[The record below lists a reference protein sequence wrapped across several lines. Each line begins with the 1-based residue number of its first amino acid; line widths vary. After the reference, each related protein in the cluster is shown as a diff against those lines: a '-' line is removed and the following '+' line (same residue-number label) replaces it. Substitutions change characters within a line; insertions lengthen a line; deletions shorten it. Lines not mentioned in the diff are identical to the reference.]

1 MVKRF
6 SRQRGYTQSLT
17 TVANFQKILS
27 YSVHALVC
35 HLFALVF
42 GPLALSF
49 YLYNMKFLIVGLGNI
64 GPEYAHT
71 RHNIGFDIADQLVK
85 DLDGDFELLKLAYY
99 AEVSFKGKKL
109 HVIKPTTFMN
119 LSGKAVNYWMKD
131 LKIAPE
137 NVLVLVDDLALPL
150 GKLRMKLQG
159 SSAGHNGLKSI
170 EELCGGQNYAR
181 LRFGISDN
189 FRKGQQAEYVLGS
202 FDKNEQKELP
212 TLINRGVSMIKS
224 FVTIG
229 PAQTMTLFN
238 K

>member
-1 MVKRF
+1 
-6 SRQRGYTQSLT
+6 
-17 TVANFQKILS
+17 
-27 YSVHALVC
+27 
-35 HLFALVF
+35 
-42 GPLALSF
+42 
-49 YLYNMKFLIVGLGNI
+49 MKFLIVGLGNI
-64 GPEYAHT
+64 GAEYVGT
-71 RHNIGFDIADQLVK
+71 RHNIGFDIADELVAN
-85 DLDGDFELLKLAYY
+85 LDGNFAHSRLAYH
-99 AEVSFKGKKL
+99 AEVSYKGKKL

-119 LSGKAVNYWMKD
+119 LSGKAVNYWMKE

-189 FRKGQQAEYVLGS
+189 FRKGQQADYVLGA
-202 FDKNEQKELP
+202 FDKDEQKELP
-212 TLINRGVSMIKS
+212 TLVNKGVTMIKS

-229 PAQTMTLFN
+229 AAQTMTLFN